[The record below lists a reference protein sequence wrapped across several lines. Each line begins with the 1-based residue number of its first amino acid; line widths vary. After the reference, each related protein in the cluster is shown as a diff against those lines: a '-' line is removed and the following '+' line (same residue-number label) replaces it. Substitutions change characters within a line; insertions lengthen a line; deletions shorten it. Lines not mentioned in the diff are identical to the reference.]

1 MEVGSDCK
9 SSCNLHEGSFETL
22 VVRHRVTIGLHHR
35 ARLVLEAAECSVMG
49 DCSTR
54 LPQQT

>member
-49 DCSTR
+49 HCSTR
-54 LPQQT
+54 LP